1 MRRSVCL
8 HTTKWR
14 HRNSWRVQWNSICF
28 DFKCPFLYRF
38 RFRGTFAIIMSV
50 TIDYDYLFKF
60 LTLGDSCVGKT
71 SFLYQYTDGVFNS
84 KFSSTVGIDFREKR
98 MVCATH
104 FSNFKFDS
112 LNKKKIS
119 ISNADKKLYNSKG
132 RNFRVH
138 MQLWDT
144 SGQERYER
152 ISLCNL
158 NDFLESFLSFRAK
171 VSKSHNGFLS
181 WRSWIFVDFRS
192 DEWAV
197 ISWDCLLDGST
208 KGKEKYNLIDKI
220 DKQFLQLNK

>member
-1 MRRSVCL
+1 MIIYLNFWRWVTLVWARPASCINTRMAYSIQNFRPPLVLIFAKNEWYARR
-8 HTTKWR
+8 
-14 HRNSWRVQWNSICF
+14 I
-28 DFKCPFLYRF
+28 FL
-38 RFRGTFAIIMSV
+38 I
-50 TIDYDYLFKF
+50 
-60 LTLGDSCVGKT
+60 
-71 SFLYQYTDGVFNS
+71 
-84 KFSSTVGIDFREKR
+84 
-98 MVCATH
+98 
-104 FSNFKFDS
+104 
-112 LNKKKIS
+112 LNLIHWIKKKIS